1 MGNEEIV
8 RILNDIADILD
19 MKEVA
24 WKPAAYRKAARVIE
38 ALEVELKELYKAEGK
53 KGLLELPGVGEGI
66 AANLEEYLRT
76 GKVREFERL
85 QKMIPRGLYE
95 IMHVQGMGPKKT
107 WKLYTSLKIDSL
119 KKLEIAAKQGK
130 IRKLEGFGEKSERDI
145 LMGLGMVHSGK
156 ERKLLGM
163 VMPLARQLREQL
175 LDLPSV
181 ERVDIAGSLRRMKE
195 TIRDIDLLVESNN
208 PKKVMKAFTSF
219 SQVKTILA
227 QGDTKASVVLHD
239 GVNCDVR
246 VLDKKSYGSGLQYFS
261 GSKEHGVAL
270 RVLAIKKGYKLSE
283 YGLFKRMK
291 GKEQFVCG
299 ETEEEIYH
307 RLGMQYIPPELRE
320 YQGELETAQHKKLP
334 DVVPYDALKGDLHM
348 HTVWSDGQHS
358 TEKMIQAAA
367 EKKYLYVALTDH
379 SKSLKIANGLDEKRL
394 ATHIK
399 EIRTVAKKFPKIRVL
414 AGSEVDI
421 LPDGRLDY
429 ADETLRQ
436 LDLVVGGVHS
446 RFKSTSQEMTKRLLK
461 VLDNKYLHILAH
473 PTGRLINRREPYPF
487 DFDKVIDKAIE
498 RDIALEINSQPSRLD
513 LKDVFIKMVVERGG
527 KLCVNTDSHATQ
539 ELSFAEYGLGQARR
553 GWATSKNIINT
564 WTWQNMEKFLQR

>member
-291 GKEQFVCG
+291 GKEQFVC
-299 ETEEEIYH
+299 
-307 RLGMQYIPPELRE
+307 
-320 YQGELETAQHKKLP
+320 
-334 DVVPYDALKGDLHM
+334 
-348 HTVWSDGQHS
+348 
-358 TEKMIQAAA
+358 
-367 EKKYLYVALTDH
+367 
-379 SKSLKIANGLDEKRL
+379 
-394 ATHIK
+394 
-399 EIRTVAKKFPKIRVL
+399 
-414 AGSEVDI
+414 
-421 LPDGRLDY
+421 
-429 ADETLRQ
+429 
-436 LDLVVGGVHS
+436 
-446 RFKSTSQEMTKRLLK
+446 
-461 VLDNKYLHILAH
+461 
-473 PTGRLINRREPYPF
+473 
-487 DFDKVIDKAIE
+487 
-498 RDIALEINSQPSRLD
+498 
-513 LKDVFIKMVVERGG
+513 
-527 KLCVNTDSHATQ
+527 
-539 ELSFAEYGLGQARR
+539 
-553 GWATSKNIINT
+553 
-564 WTWQNMEKFLQR
+564 